1 MSWRTAK
8 SVVALRSL
16 GRTLGLNR
24 IVTSLIAGAGYE
36 DRFQSAMLNAVLPG
50 DVVWDVGANV
60 GLYSLQFA
68 QRVGDSGKVVAYEP
82 SPINLIKLRETVES
96 IDNVM
101 VMPVG
106 LGAHDEDMAFEQGGD
121 DLGATSHFV
130 DKLESASAS
139 QVVIKVKS
147 GDGLVSSGAVPVPHV
162 IKIDTEGFELDVL
175 VGLKA
180 LLENKHLRTICIE
193 VHFGLLEGRGLGD
206 APAEIE
212 NMLSRSGFLIGWP
225 DASHIVATRAS

>member
-8 SVVALRSL
+8 LTVTLRSL
-16 GRTLGLNR
+16 GRALGLNR

-36 DRFQSAMLNAVLPG
+36 DRFQSSMLNAVLPG

-68 QRVGDSGKVVAYEP
+68 QRVGDGGKVVAYEP
-82 SPINLIKLRETVES
+82 SPINLTKLREAVES
-96 IDNVM
+96 VGNVM
-101 VMPVG
+101 VMPIG
-106 LGAHDEDMAFEQGGD
+106 LGARDEEMAFEQGED
-121 DLGATSHFV
+121 DLGATSRFV
-130 DKLESASAS
+130 GKLESASES
-139 QVVIKVKS
+139 QAVIKVKS
-147 GDGLVSSGAVPVPHV
+147 GDDLVGSGAVPVPNV

-175 VGLKA
+175 AGMRA

-193 VHFGLLEGRGLGD
+193 VHFGLLEERGFGN

-212 NMLSRSGFLIGWP
+212 EMLSRTGFSIKWP